1 MNVPTGLSEANELYQ
16 RVQQIKPV
24 AVINGVAVVEF
35 SEQRDL
41 ATAEAVGG
49 SGKLETLQMNP
60 DGSVARTPVKHAA
73 VNLDFYYIN
82 RYKKVKNSLYIVT
95 DFRAIQEQQK
105 DGVIYAK
112 QLLAYVVT
120 RDEATKA
127 LKLDKTV
134 MISDAEFVSDY
145 THILNRE
152 AMAQIVP
159 LLANGVGVTADDLG
173 I

>member
-1 MNVPTGLSEANELYQ
+1 MNVQGISELKDMIDRTEK
-16 RVQQIKPV
+16 IEPV
-24 AVINGVAVVEF
+24 TVINGVKVVEF

-41 ATAEAVGG
+41 ATMEAMAGHNT
-49 SGKLETLQMNP
+49 LETLQMNP
-60 DGSVARTPVKHAA
+60 DGTVARTPVRYAA